1 LSAAKGLAV
10 VALVAAVGAG
20 SWLAATRV
28 DRASGEA
35 ASQPTVP
42 TATATVRRG
51 DLVSTEQV
59 DGTLGYGTTDTGT
72 ATGTTTRVVG
82 KLPGTVT
89 RLPAA
94 GAVLRRGQ
102 ELYELDGATPVA
114 FMTGDRPA
122 WRPFASGMSDGPD
135 VRELERNLEA
145 LGFDPDHDMT
155 VDDHF
160 SAATTAAIERWQE
173 SLDLDQTG
181 TIPLGQVVFLPW
193 TSLRVSSLSAQTGAP
208 GSGPLMSVTATT
220 KQVTVQL
227 DATLA
232 YLVQRGQTVTVE
244 LPSGATTKAKV
255 SAVGTV
261 ATAPSGGGNPTPG
274 SQQSSTVSVTA
285 TLTNQRAAGNL
296 DQAPVKVDL
305 VAQSRRD
312 VLYVPVTALLALAEG
327 GYGVELARPD
337 GRRQLVPVHAGL
349 FSADGNVEV
358 SGAGLKPGDKVV
370 TAQ

>member
-1 LSAAKGLAV
+1 MSAAKTLAV

-20 SWLAATRV
+20 SWLAATRAG
-28 DRASGEA
+28 RASGETA
-35 ASQPTVP
+35 AQPTVP

-59 DGTLGYGTTDTGT
+59 DGTLGYGTTDTGA

-94 GAVLRRGQ
+94 GAVLERGQ

-122 WRPFASGMSDGPD
+122 WRPFAGSISDGPD
-135 VRELERNLEA
+135 VLELERNLEA
-145 LGFDPDHDMT
+145 LGFDPDHEMT

-173 SLDLDQTG
+173 SLGLDQTG

-193 TSLRVSSLSAQTGAP
+193 TSLRVSSLSAQAGAP

-232 YLVQRGQTVTVE
+232 YLVHTGQTVTVE
-244 LPSGATTKAKV
+244 LPSGATKAKI

-261 ATAPSGGGNPTPG
+261 ATAPSGGGGNPAPG

-285 TLTNQRAAGNL
+285 TLSNQRAAGNL
-296 DQAPVKVDL
+296 DQAPVKVDI
-305 VAQSRRD
+305 VTQSRRG

-337 GRRQLVPVHAGL
+337 GRHQLVPVHTGL
-349 FSADGNVEV
+349 FSADGNVEI
-358 SGAGLKPGDKVV
+358 SGAGLKAGDRVV